1 MKAAPLVLPWLL
13 AVSSCSSPPKPSTV
27 DESTRRP
34 ANAAANVD
42 LQACRSDLQ
51 NTRIL
56 AMENAQAAQTSGS
69 TVARLIQQHALA
81 QAAVASNGTA
91 PASPQSVN
99 PGNAIHTVHFAFA
112 SSQLSVS
119 DADGRRLVEEAR
131 AAPLIV
137 LRGRT
142 DGSADTLADSRIA
155 RLRAEAVRG
164 FLVRGG
170 VEPARIRTTWQPS
183 GDVIADNSDPAGRA
197 LNRRVEIEIYRAAP
211 QMISAA
217 DAARG

>member
-1 MKAAPLVLPWLL
+1 MKAAPLVMPCLL
-13 AVSSCSSPPKPSTV
+13 ALASCSSPPKPPTV

-34 ANAAANVD
+34 ANAVATVD

-56 AMENAQAAQTSGS
+56 ASESARAAQASGT
-69 TVARLIQQHALA
+69 TVARLIQQQALA
-81 QAAVASNGTA
+81 QASAVSKGTA
-91 PASPQSVN
+91 VGPQSVA

-112 SSQLSVS
+112 SSQLSLP
-119 DADGRRLVEEAR
+119 DADGRRLVEQAR
-131 AAPLIV
+131 TAPLIV

-142 DGSADTLADSRIA
+142 DGSADSLADSRVA

-170 VEPARIRTTWQPS
+170 VEPARIRTTWQAY
-183 GDVIADNSDPAGRA
+183 GDAVADNSGPAGRA
-197 LNRRVEIEIYRAAP
+197 LNRRVEIEIYRSAP
-211 QMISAA
+211 QLIAA
-217 DAARG
+217 TDAPQG